1 MVLSRTE
8 RRTKL
13 EKLAKI
19 EGFAEVQN
27 LLKATSYVSVS
38 PGICTNQGCDY
49 TTEVEPDQR
58 HGHCEEC
65 RTGTVQGALVLA
77 GLV

>member
-8 RRTKL
+8 RRAKL
-13 EKLAKI
+13 GTLAEI
-19 EGFAEVQN
+19 EGFAEVQD
-27 LLKATSYVSVS
+27 LLEAASYDSVS
-38 PGICTNQGCDY
+38 PGICTNQSCDY

-58 HGHCEEC
+58 QGHCEEC